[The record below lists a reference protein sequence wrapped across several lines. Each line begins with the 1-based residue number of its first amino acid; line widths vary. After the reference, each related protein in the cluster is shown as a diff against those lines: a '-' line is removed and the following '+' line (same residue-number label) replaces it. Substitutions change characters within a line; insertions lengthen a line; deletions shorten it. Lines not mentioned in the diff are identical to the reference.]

1 MSNRYAMI
9 DETGIVQNVCAWD
22 GVTEFNPPGLTLV
35 QSDTAQVWDTYAD
48 GVFSPGQPPPSDP

>member
-9 DETGIVQNVCAWD
+9 DSTNTVLNICLWD
-22 GVTEFNPPGLTLV
+22 GVTPFNPPGMTLV
-35 QSDTAQVWDTYAD
+35 QSDTAQVGDTYAD